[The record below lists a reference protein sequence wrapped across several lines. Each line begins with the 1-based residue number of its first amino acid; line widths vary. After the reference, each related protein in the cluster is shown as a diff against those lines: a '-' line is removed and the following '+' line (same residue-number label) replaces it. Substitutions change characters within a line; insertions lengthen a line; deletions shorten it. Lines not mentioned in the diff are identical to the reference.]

1 MMVVTWSSRVHP
13 QVTDN
18 AFLEDINGMLTA
30 GEVANLYAP
39 DELVAVRDA
48 VRADVKAA
56 GLPELNDTM
65 WAVFIERVRAHLHI
79 CLCMSPVGNTFRD
92 YVRMFPALVS
102 CTTIDWFSDWPA
114 DALKEVAPRPRPIPI
129 HRRISIPHT
138 RSTLLGGVALP
149 RGCLHRAGPPARR
162 ALSLLRRADLG
173 NYLHQS

>member
-1 MMVVTWSSRVHP
+1 MLPS

-18 AFLEDINGMLTA
+18 AFLEDVNGMLTA

-114 DALKEVAPRPRPIPI
+114 DALKEVASRP
-129 HRRISIPHT
+129 
-138 RSTLLGGVALP
+138 LP
-149 RGCLHRAGPPARR
+149 F
-162 ALSLLRRADLG
+162 
-173 NYLHQS
+173 

>member
-1 MMVVTWSSRVHP
+1 
-13 QVTDN
+13 
-18 AFLEDINGMLTA
+18 MLTA

-114 DALKEVAPRPRPIPI
+114 EALKEVASR
-129 HRRISIPHT
+129 
-138 RSTLLGGVALP
+138 L
-149 RGCLHRAGPPARR
+149 
-162 ALSLLRRADLG
+162 LLRRHCHSDAS
-173 NYLHQS
+173 LHLDSSSRATCRWRRASSRTLQSSRTTCPACSQPSPSRRPR